1 MPDTGKSFE
10 AHDAGLEARLDA
22 LCAEG
27 QAIWEDF
34 DRQVR
39 ERSFHPFVAS
49 DHAVVR
55 AALLGL
61 RAPGRTFLEWGSAT
75 GTITI
80 MADLMGFDACGIEL
94 DGSLV
99 ETARAL
105 AARHRSAARFVV
117 GSFLPTG
124 YQHRTRDGDLRMGT
138 IEHGESGYLAL
149 GRPLEDFDVVF
160 GYPWGGEEPLM
171 MDVMQRFGRADALL
185 LLYDASGEVHA
196 FRGGRTR
203 VVLG

>member
-1 MPDTGKSFE
+1 MDTGKSTE
-10 AHDAGLEARLDA
+10 APDAGLEARLDA

-27 QAIWEDF
+27 QAIWEHF
-34 DRQVR
+34 DRVVR

-49 DHAVVR
+49 DPEVVR
-55 AALLGL
+55 TALLRL

-99 ETARAL
+99 QTAREL

-117 GSFLPTG
+117 GSFLPMG

-149 GRPLEDFDVVF
+149 GRPLEEFDIVF

-171 MDVMQRFGRADALL
+171 KDVMQRSGRPDALL

-203 VVLG
+203 VALG